1 MNHTTQQHQNP
12 AQASSKAMV
21 NGEQPTRKDQMQQQ
35 ALENAVT
42 GQSVANFQAIFEGF
56 EAMGIP
62 ADAIKPR
69 VNVFTFNAWKALGR
83 SVKRGEHG
91 VKIVTVIPCTKK
103 DPATGEAV
111 PVKKIKTT
119 TVFHISQTQA
129 LDDTP
134 DDEPADKTDDTC
146 PTPSAP
152 VIEDIPH
159 LAPTAE
165 NVESRPLNAYELKL
179 EARRE
184 RYEDLAASA
193 SQASDAT
200 YQKARDMAS
209 VIPFGQPILVGHH
222 SERRDR
228 NYRGKIHTTF
238 GKSFAL
244 QDKANHY
251 ARKAETVGTGGIS
264 SDDPDAVTKLTEKL
278 AGLERSQVRMKA
290 ANKIIRSPQTTE
302 GKILALVALG
312 FCESS
317 AAQVLE
323 KDFAGRVGFPAYAL
337 SNNNAVIRS
346 TQQRIKQLAANQQ
359 RATVERKGNGY
370 TYREDVE
377 ENRVMFVFD
386 AKPGPEVREKICLAM
401 HAHGFKWSST
411 RTAWVRKLTPAGIWG
426 AKQVKAKLDADGANA
441 LVL

>member
-1 MNHTTQQHQNP
+1 MNHTTEQHQNP
-12 AQASSKAMV
+12 AQASSKARV
-21 NGEQPTRKDQMQQQ
+21 NGEQPTSKDQMQQQ

-134 DDEPADKTDDTC
+134 DDEPTDKISDTR
-146 PTPSAP
+146 PTPAAP
-152 VIEDIPH
+152 VIEDTNRP
-159 LAPTAE
+159 APA
-165 NVESRPLNAYELKL
+165 VESAEARPLNAYELKL

-184 RYEDLAASA
+184 RYEDRAASA

-228 NYRGKIHTTF
+228 NYRDKIHTTF

-278 AGLERSQVRMKA
+278 AGLERSQERMKA
-290 ANKIIRSPQTTE
+290 ANKIIRSKQATE

-312 FCESS
+312 FSETG

-370 TYREDVE
+370 TYREDTE

-386 AKPGPEVREKICLAM
+386 TKPGTDARKHISLVM
-401 HAHGFKWSST
+401 QAHGFKWSST
-411 RTAWVRKLTPAGIWG
+411 RAAWVRKLNNAAVWG
-426 AKQVKAKLDADGANA
+426 AERVAQKLDALPLA
-441 LVL
+441 

>member
-1 MNHTTQQHQNP
+1 MKHTTEQHQNP
-12 AQASSKAMV
+12 AQASSKARV
-21 NGEQPTRKDQMQQQ
+21 NSEQLTRKDQMQQQ

-42 GQSVANFQAIFEGF
+42 RQGVANYQAIFEGF

-62 ADAIKPR
+62 AEAIKPR
-69 VNVFTFNAWKALGR
+69 VNVFTFHAWKALGR

-103 DPATGEAV
+103 DKATDEDV
-111 PVKKIKTT
+111 PVKKIKAT

-129 LDDTP
+129 LDGTP
-134 DDEPADKTDDTC
+134 GDEPTDKTNDTH

-152 VIEDIPH
+152 VIEDAPH
-159 LAPTAE
+159 QAPTAE
-165 NVESRPLNAYELKL
+165 SVKPRPLNAYELKQQ
-179 EARRE
+179 ARRE
-184 RYEDLAASA
+184 RYEDQAASA

-290 ANKIIRSPQTTE
+290 ANKIIRSSQTTE

-312 FCESS
+312 FSEPS

-337 SNNNAVIRS
+337 GNNNAAIRS
-346 TQQRIKQLAANQQ
+346 TKQRIEQLMANQQ

-370 TYREDVE
+370 TYREDTE

-386 AKPGPEVREKICLAM
+386 TKPGTDTRKHISLVM
-401 HAHGFKWSST
+401 QAHGFKWSRT
-411 RTAWVRKLTPAGIWG
+411 RTAWVRKLSNAAVWG
-426 AKQVKAKLDADGANA
+426 AERVAQKLDS
-441 LVL
+441 LSLI